1 MKKQFILDDFLDD
14 EFLHLKIVELGSFF
28 LFQDNFG
35 ILDGFLGYFRSYI
48 GLLGF
53 LEYFQSV
60 LG

>member
-35 ILDGFLGYFRSYI
+35 ILDGFLGYFRS